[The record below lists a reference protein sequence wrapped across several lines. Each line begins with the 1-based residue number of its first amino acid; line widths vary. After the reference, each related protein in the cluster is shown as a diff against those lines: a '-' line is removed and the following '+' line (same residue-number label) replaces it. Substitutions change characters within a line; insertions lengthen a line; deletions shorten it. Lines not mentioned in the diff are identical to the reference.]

1 MLTDKKIVDRTE
13 IVKRVQIA
21 RREGQ
26 RVVFTNGCFDL
37 LHAGHVDLLEQAK
50 SFGDILIVALNT
62 DASVRRIKGAQRPIV
77 SENDRARLIAA
88 LQAVDW
94 VTFFDEETPAEI
106 LREIQP
112 DVLVKGGDYRKEE
125 IVGFDI
131 VPEVK
136 VVPLVPGQST
146 SEIIEKIRRI
156 PI

>member
-1 MLTDKKIVDRTE
+1 MLTDKKIVNRTE

-94 VTFFDEETPAEI
+94 VTFFNEETPAGI
-106 LREIQP
+106 LQEIQP

-131 VPEVK
+131 VPEIK

-156 PI
+156 SI

>member
-1 MLTDKKIVDRTE
+1 MLTDKKIVNRTE

-37 LHAGHVDLLEQAK
+37 LHAGHIDLLEQAK

-62 DASVRRIKGAQRPIV
+62 DVSVRRIKGAQRPIV

-146 SEIIEKIRRI
+146 SEIIEKIHRI

>member
-1 MLTDKKIVDRTE
+1 MLTDKKIVNRTE
-13 IVKRVQIA
+13 IGKRVQIA
-21 RREGQ
+21 RRHGQ
-26 RVVFTNGCFDL
+26 RIVFTNGCFDL
-37 LHAGHVDLLEQAK
+37 LHAGHIDLLEQAK
-50 SFGDILIVALNT
+50 SFGDVLIVALNT

-94 VTFFDEETPAEI
+94 VTFFDEETPAGI

-136 VVPLVPGQST
+136 VIPLVPGQST

-156 PI
+156 SI

>member
-1 MLTDKKIVDRTE
+1 MLTDKKIVNRTE
-13 IVKRVQIA
+13 IGKRVQIA
-21 RREGQ
+21 RRNGQ
-26 RVVFTNGCFDL
+26 RIVFTNGCFDL
-37 LHAGHVDLLEQAK
+37 LHAGHIDLLEQAK
-50 SFGDILIVALNT
+50 SFGDVLIVALNT

-94 VTFFDEETPAEI
+94 VTFFDEETPAGI

-136 VVPLVPGQST
+136 VIPLVPGQST

-156 PI
+156 SI